1 MTFYVQYIQ
10 CLSQASRTNRPF
22 MDQLRKSLCIHVLA
36 VTDTLLFEVFLG
48 FYVISNNN
56 AN

>member
-1 MTFYVQYIQ
+1 
-10 CLSQASRTNRPF
+10 